1 MATVIKGKNGV
12 VRVDVDGTEA
22 GSGVNLV
29 SVTSWSATLEADTL
43 ETTSF
48 GNAGW
53 KTYTPSMLSWSGSF
67 EGFMDT
73 GNTAAYEVGDKI
85 EVSLEMKDDSA
96 SPIENIISGMVVVTS
111 KSIEVSSAD
120 LVTVSVDFTGDGEWY
135 AADQTTP

>member
-12 VRVDVDGTEA
+12 VRVDVDGA
-22 GSGVNLV
+22 GAGAGVNLV

-43 ETTSF
+43 ETTAF

-53 KTYTPSMLSWSGSF
+53 KTFCPSMLSWSGSF

-73 GNTAAYEVGDKI
+73 TNTLSYEVGDKI
-85 EVSLEMKDDSA
+85 EVSLEMSDDSS

-135 AADQTTP
+135 ATDQTT